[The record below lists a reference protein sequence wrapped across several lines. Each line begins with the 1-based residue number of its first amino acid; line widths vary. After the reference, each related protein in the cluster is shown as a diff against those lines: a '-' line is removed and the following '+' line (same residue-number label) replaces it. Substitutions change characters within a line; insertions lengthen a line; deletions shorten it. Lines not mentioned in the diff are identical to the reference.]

1 MKNKIF
7 LKLLAVITS
16 ESSEDQMSDIRHKAS
31 ALKTR
36 VSILSQCFLGC
47 NISYDDTA
55 NKQDGRLVVGM
66 DQLFNRTMTMMSVII
81 NELDLISNRQKLIK
95 PNDISRLNHLLLD
108 SKMVFIEHTKRYLDQ
123 YLDVQQ
129 DVSRIQQNRDEL

>member
-1 MKNKIF
+1 
-7 LKLLAVITS
+7 
-16 ESSEDQMSDIRHKAS
+16 MSDIRHKAS
-31 ALKTR
+31 VLKTR
-36 VSILSQCFLGC
+36 LSILNQCFLGC
-47 NISYDDTA
+47 NNTYDESA
-55 NKQDGRLVVGM
+55 NKQDGRLAVGM
-66 DQLFNRTMTMMSVII
+66 DHLFNRTMTMMSVII